1 MAAGRVS
8 VTVKNLKKRFAS
20 GELPAVN
27 DVSFVAPAGAITSL
41 LGPSGSGKTTVLRMI
56 AGLEEPDSGTVAIED
71 QECTRTPVQQRGVG
85 FVFQGYALFEH
96 LDVRGN
102 VAFGLRLKKV
112 PKGELES
119 RVDELLALVQLGD
132 LGKRLPG
139 QLSGGQRQRVAFAR
153 ALATKP
159 RVLLLD
165 EPFGALDTRVRFEL
179 RDWLGE
185 LNQKT
190 KVTTVLVTHDQDEAL
205 ELSKQVIVMNEGQVA
220 QAGAPNHVYDHPAS
234 PFVASFIGNANILRG
249 QILGGKASVGPS
261 LNVTA
266 PDGAV
271 DGEKL
276 NAFVRPNDVK
286 LAKPT
291 DSGSGSLSLARIE
304 AILRIGGHVRVN
316 LRLPSDE
323 RMTVHLRVAELEQL
337 GLGEGDRVLVDI
349 GGAKVFMGDYSI

>member
-1 MAAGRVS
+1 MS
-8 VTVKNLKKRFAS
+8 VTVKGLQKRFAS
-20 GELPAVN
+20 GDLPAVK
-27 DVSFVAPAGAITSL
+27 DVSFVAPGGAITSL

-56 AGLEEPDSGTVAIED
+56 AGLEEPDAGSVAIED
-71 QECTRTPVQQRGVG
+71 RDCTRIPVQKRGVG

-102 VAFGLRLKKV
+102 IGFGLRLQKL
-112 PKGELES
+112 PKGELEA
-119 RVDELLALVQLGD
+119 RVEELLALVQLGD
-132 LGKRLPG
+132 LSRRLPSE
-139 QLSGGQRQRVAFAR
+139 LSGGQRQRVAFAR

-190 KVTTVLVTHDQDEAL
+190 HVTTLLVTHDQDEAL
-205 ELSKQVIVMNEGQVA
+205 ELSKLVIVMNEGKVE
-220 QAGAPNHVYDHPAS
+220 QAGAPNQVYDHPSS

-249 QILGGKASVGPS
+249 RILGGKAAMGSAMA
-261 LNVTA
+261 LNA
-266 PDGAV
+266 PDGAL
-271 DGEKL
+271 DGAAV
-276 NAFVRPNDVK
+276 NAFVRPHEVK

-304 AILRIGGHVRVN
+304 TILRIGANVRVN

-323 RMTVHLRVAELEQL
+323 RMTVHLRVAELDQL